1 MILPFRDRDFQWG
14 GCSHDVSFGT
24 KFRSGN
30 NLTMRKVIT
39 LQFRAVSTGKQLGGS
54 IIIFDFSQEFVDAE
68 EKDQIVLHNNE
79 VGLDDDARMK
89 NNVKKKAG
97 RRLLRKLTQRF
108 CRCHGVSG
116 SCAAKV
122 GAASSQVPQ
131 EGRGT

>member
-1 MILPFRDRDFQWG
+1 MFSKNSATMILPFRDGDFQWG
-14 GCSHDVSFGT
+14 GCSHDVFFGT

-39 LQFRAVSTGKQLGGS
+39 LQFRAVTWKQLGRS

-89 NNVKKKAG
+89 NNEKK
-97 RRLLRKLTQRF
+97 RLDGD
-108 CRCHGVSG
+108 CCG
-116 SCAAKV
+116 S
-122 GAASSQVPQ
+122 
-131 EGRGT
+131 

>member
-14 GCSHDVSFGT
+14 GCSHGVSFGT
-24 KFRSGN
+24 KFRSGK

-39 LQFRAVSTGKQLGGS
+39 LQFRAVSTWKQLGGS

-89 NNVKKKAG
+89 NNEKK
-97 RRLLRKLTQRF
+97 RLDGD
-108 CRCHGVSG
+108 CCG
-116 SCAAKV
+116 S
-122 GAASSQVPQ
+122 
-131 EGRGT
+131 

>member
-1 MILPFRDRDFQWG
+1 MSLNIHFDMFSKNSETMILPFRDRDFQWG

-39 LQFRAVSTGKQLGGS
+39 LQFRAVTWKQLGGS

-79 VGLDDDARMK
+79 VGLADQ
-89 NNVKKKAG
+89 AG
-97 RRLLRKLTQRF
+97 TI
-108 CRCHGVSG
+108 C
-116 SCAAKV
+116 
-122 GAASSQVPQ
+122 
-131 EGRGT
+131 GTFV

>member
-39 LQFRAVSTGKQLGGS
+39 LQFRAVTWKQLGGS

-79 VGLDDDARMK
+79 VGLDDVA
-89 NNVKKKAG
+89 
-97 RRLLRKLTQRF
+97 
-108 CRCHGVSG
+108 
-116 SCAAKV
+116 
-122 GAASSQVPQ
+122 
-131 EGRGT
+131 

>member
-14 GCSHDVSFGT
+14 GCSHDVVFGT

-30 NLTMRKVIT
+30 NLRMRMRKVIT
-39 LQFRAVSTGKQLGGS
+39 LQFRAVSTWKQLGGS

-89 NNVKKKAG
+89 NNVKKGWTETVAEVD
-97 RRLLRKLTQRF
+97 T
-108 CRCHGVSG
+108 
-116 SCAAKV
+116 KV
-122 GAASSQVPQ
+122 LPMPWSERVMCC
-131 EGRGT
+131 